1 MYAPI
6 QVTLNAHIS
15 SGFASWVPV
24 PPASHFPLANLP
36 YGVFSTEDQPQHRI
50 GVAIGD
56 QILDLSKI
64 SHLFGGLLKTHQH
77 VFREETLNSL
87 MALSPE
93 HWAEARATLTALL
106 ESSCPTLRD
115 SPLRG
120 AVLVLQAKAAMHLPA
135 SIGDY
140 TDFYSSLDHATNV
153 GTMFR
158 GKDNALMPNW
168 KHLPV
173 GYHGRASSVV
183 VSGTNIRRPLG
194 QTRPVDTEPPVFGP
208 CRLMD
213 FELEMAFFVGGAC
226 PVLGDAITAEQAD
239 RNIFGMVVM
248 NDWSARDIQKWEYI
262 PLGPFGAKNLGTS
275 ISPWVVTMA
284 ALQPFAV
291 PNYVQD
297 PEPFPYLR
305 HSDPYTF
312 NVDLEVAITQAD
324 GEGGV
329 VSRSNF
335 RHMYWTMKQ
344 QLAHHTVTGC
354 NMRPGDLLASGTISG
369 PDPGS
374 FGSMLELSWRGA
386 KTVPL
391 GDSGQERKFLKDG
404 DTVTMTGV
412 CRGPG
417 GLNIGFGAV
426 RGEVL
431 PARQA

>member
-1 MYAPI
+1 VSPD
-6 QVTLNAHIS
+6 
-15 SGFASWVPV
+15 
-24 PPASHFPLANLP
+24 SHFPLQNLP
-36 YGVFSTEDQPQHRI
+36 YGVFSTANQPQHRI

-64 SHLFGGLLKTHQH
+64 SNLFSGPLLKTQQH
-77 VFREETLNSL
+77 VFRETTLNGL
-87 MALSPE
+87 MALSKE
-93 HWAEARATLTALL
+93 HWAEARATLSTLL
-106 ESSCPTLRD
+106 SRDCPTIRD
-115 SPLRG
+115 SSLKETCI
-120 AVLVLQAKAAMHLPA
+120 VSQASAKMHLPA

-183 VSGTNIRRPLG
+183 VSGTPVRRPNG
-194 QTRPVDTEPPVFGP
+194 QTRPVDTEPPKFGP

-213 FELEMAFFVGGAC
+213 FELEMAFFVGGNC
-226 PVLGDAITAEQAD
+226 PPMGDSITAQEAD
-239 RNIFGMVVM
+239 KHIFGMVLM

-275 ISPWVVTMA
+275 ISPWVVTME
-284 ALQPFAV
+284 ALKPFAV
-291 PNYVQD
+291 PNYEQD
-297 PEPFPYLR
+297 PAPFPYLR
-305 HSDPYTF
+305 HPDPFTF
-312 NVDLEVAITQAD
+312 NIELDVEIHPK
-324 GEGGV
+324 GGQGGT
-329 VSRSNF
+329 VSKSNF
-335 RHMYWTMKQ
+335 RYMYWTMKQ

-369 PDPGS
+369 PEPGS

-391 GDSGQERKFLKDG
+391 GSSGQERKFLQDG
-404 DTVTMTGV
+404 DTVKMVGV
-412 CRGPG
+412 CRGAG
-417 GLNIGFGAV
+417 FTIGFGEV
-426 RGEVL
+426 SGEVL
-431 PARQA
+431 PAHQV